1 LHRVAHQVLGP
12 SHPSVAEIL
21 SRLALVHADHG
32 AAGEAT
38 EQGMQALRI
47 ATKHYQP
54 DHPEY
59 LTFVGHYGV
68 VLSKQ
73 VRRRAASLGSGASP
87 TQVFRTAFRNFRLE
101 PRL

>member
-1 LHRVAHQVLGP
+1 MQYLTLALTLALSRTLHGMATQVLGP

-38 EQGMQALRI
+38 EQGMRALRI

-73 VRRRAASLGSGASP
+73 VRVKGASLGFGSG
-87 TQVFRTAFRNFRLE
+87 
-101 PRL
+101 